1 MSNKAAGQSSKP
13 TTMVAPKSTPPRPT
27 PTLNTSTSSKMHK
40 RSRSGCFTCRLRR
53 KKCDEGSPQC
63 KACKHL
69 GLKCEYKRPVW
80 WSNNEQRKAQK
91 ETIKNIIK
99 RTKLSEKTSQASAA
113 GAESPPGLSHS
124 LPTSATYS
132 DVTARTRAV
141 SVDSQYSLEYDF
153 NQPPVQEPFDLY
165 HPQVFTP
172 QFESHLHYQPY
183 PSTPY
188 EVDIKTERQMFV
200 NDVPTRRDSSIS
212 TFSTFQPPP
221 SHDSLP
227 PLPEDP
233 WVQEDIYEAH
243 GHLFS
248 PPEEGLD
255 FNFFDF
261 SHGPPHPS
269 HQSVIQVDD
278 CDRPLLDHFI
288 DNVLR
293 LIFPILEVNQHGSA
307 RSEVI
312 LPALE
317 SNKCYLHCCLSIAA
331 IHLKSTQGI
340 QSEQIDSDIMRHRYA
355 TISELCEALN
365 RDTDHVQ
372 ILEATLGMIFFQCSV
387 GRPDDCLPDI
397 PWHQHFQAATSLVRK
412 LELPDAFAHGNNSQ
426 MHPPFNMTLTSW
438 IDILGATMLG
448 RAPQFANTYRD
459 KHLSA
464 STSGL
469 CELMGCEDRMM
480 YLISE
485 IACLEALKLGNVL
498 DDMQLCEHIKLLGQ
512 QMDLTEPPPGA
523 VDLPYSSTG
532 AIRPK
537 QLSRNMTAMFRV
549 AARIWLCSLVPG
561 SSKFDQSMMDLVSRF
576 AGLFEFIPSGPDGFD
591 RSLVWPLL
599 IGGAHSTNS
608 SAFRHVFA
616 DRIACLGEQAEFGS
630 FGRMV
635 RLLQEVWR
643 QSDEES
649 KMGERQNVHWRDVM
663 RQKGWDFLLI

>member
-1 MSNKAAGQSSKP
+1 MTDEN
-13 TTMVAPKSTPPRPT
+13 
-27 PTLNTSTSSKMHK
+27 L
-40 RSRSGCFTCRLRR
+40 SGCFTCRLRR
-53 KKCDEGSPQC
+53 KKCDEGKPFC

-69 GLKCEYKRPVW
+69 GLKCEYKRPLW
-80 WSNNEQRKAQK
+80 WSNNEQRKNQK

-99 RTKLSEKTSQASAA
+99 RTKISEKTKDCGTA
-113 GAESPPGLSHS
+113 GSTGISGPDSPPGLSHS

-132 DVTARTRAV
+132 DLTTRTRAA
-141 SVDSQYSLEYDF
+141 SEDSQYSLDYGF
-153 NQPPVQEPFDLY
+153 NEPPIHVPFDPY
-165 HPQVFTP
+165 QPQVFTP
-172 QFESHLHYQPY
+172 HFDSHSHYQTY
-183 PSTPY
+183 PPTPY
-188 EVDIKTERQMFV
+188 EVDIKTESQMFV
-200 NDVPTRRDSSIS
+200 NDVPTRRDSSTS
-212 TFSTFQPPP
+212 TFSTFHPPHTH
-221 SHDSLP
+221 SHLP
-227 PLPEDP
+227 PLPEEP
-233 WVQEDIYEAH
+233 WLQDDVYDGQGDF
-243 GHLFS
+243 FS
-248 PPEEGLD
+248 GGEEGFD

-261 SHGPPHPS
+261 SHGPPH
-269 HQSVIQVDD
+269 QSQQAVIQVDD

-331 IHLKSTQGI
+331 IHLKSTQKI
-340 QSEQIDSDIMRHRYA
+340 QGEQIDSDIMRHRYA

-365 RDTDHVQ
+365 RDTDHLQ

-387 GRPDDCLPDI
+387 GGPDDSLPDI
-397 PWHQHFQAATSLVRK
+397 PWHQHFQAASSLVKK
-412 LELPDAFAHGNNSQ
+412 LGLPHAMVNGSSSSL
-426 MHPPFNMTLTSW
+426 HPPFNMTLTSW

-448 RAPQFANTYRD
+448 RAPQFADTYRD
-459 KHLSA
+459 KHFSA

-498 DDMQLCEHIKLLGQ
+498 DDPRLCEHITLLGQ

-523 VDLPYSSTG
+523 VALPYSSTG

-537 QLSRNMTAMFRV
+537 QLSRNMTAIFRV

-561 SSKFDQSMMDLVSRF
+561 FSRYDQSMLNLTSRL
-576 AGLFEFIPSGPDGFD
+576 AELLEFIPPGPEGFD

-599 IGGAHSTNS
+599 IGGAQSTAS
-608 SAFRHVFA
+608 SCFRRVFA
-616 DRIACLGEQAEFGS
+616 DRVQRLGEQAEYGS
-630 FGRMV
+630 FGRMK
-635 RLLQEVWR
+635 RLLQEVWLY
-643 QSDEES
+643 SDGES
-649 KMGERQNVHWRDVM
+649 RAGESQNVHWRDVM
-663 RQKGWDFLLI
+663 QQKGWDFLLI

>member
-1 MSNKAAGQSSKP
+1 M
-13 TTMVAPKSTPPRPT
+13 
-27 PTLNTSTSSKMHK
+27 
-40 RSRSGCFTCRLRR
+40 
-53 KKCDEGSPQC
+53 
-63 KACKHL
+63 
-69 GLKCEYKRPVW
+69 W
-80 WSNNEQRKAQK
+80 WSNNEQRKQQK

-99 RTKLSEKTSQASAA
+99 RTKLSEKTSQASAT

-172 QFESHLHYQPY
+172 QFESHPHYQPY
-183 PSTPY
+183 PPTPY
-188 EVDIKTERQMFV
+188 EVDIKTERQMYV

-212 TFSTFQPPP
+212 TFSTYQPPP
-221 SHDSLP
+221 SHGSLP
-227 PLPEDP
+227 PLPEDAWGP
-233 WVQEDIYEAH
+233 EDIYETH

-248 PPEEGLD
+248 PGEEGLD

-261 SHGPPHPS
+261 SHGAPHS
-269 HQSVIQVDD
+269 SQQALIQVDD

-307 RSEVI
+307 RTEVI

-331 IHLKSTQGI
+331 IHLKSTQCL
-340 QSEQIDSDIMRHRYA
+340 QNERIDSDIMRHRYA

-412 LELPDAFAHGNNSQ
+412 LELPDTIAHANNAQ

-485 IACLEALKLGNVL
+485 IACLEALKLGSVL

-512 QMDLTEPPPGA
+512 QMDLTELPMGA

-537 QLSRNMTAMFRV
+537 QLSRNMTAIFRV

-561 SSKFDQSMMDLVSRF
+561 SSKYDQSMMDLVARF
-576 AGLFEFIPSGPDGFD
+576 AGLFEFIPAGPEGFD

-599 IGGAHSTNS
+599 IGGAHSTS
-608 SAFRHVFA
+608 SSVFRHVFA
-616 DRIACLGEQAEFGS
+616 DRIACLGEHAEFGS

-643 QSDEES
+643 QSDDEG
-649 KMGERQNVHWRDVM
+649 KVGDHQNVHWRDVM
-663 RQKGWDFLLI
+663 RSKGWDFLLI

>member
-1 MSNKAAGQSSKP
+1 MLRKIHVLTYDA
-13 TTMVAPKSTPPRPT
+13 
-27 PTLNTSTSSKMHK
+27 
-40 RSRSGCFTCRLRR
+40 GCFTCRLRR
-53 KKCDEGSPQC
+53 KKCDEGQPQC

-69 GLKCEYKRPVW
+69 GLKCEYKRPLW
-80 WSNNEQRKAQK
+80 WSNNEQRKTQK

-99 RTKLSEKTSQASAA
+99 RTKLSEKTNQASIT
-113 GAESPPGLSHS
+113 GADSPPGLSHS

-141 SVDSQYSLEYDF
+141 SVDSSNSLEYDF
-153 NQPPVQEPFDLY
+153 NQPSLPEHFDMY
-165 HPQVFTP
+165 QPQVFTP
-172 QFESHLHYQPY
+172 RFETYPHYQPY
-183 PSTPY
+183 PPTPY
-188 EVDIKTERQMFV
+188 EVDIKTERQMYV
-200 NDVPTRRDSSIS
+200 NNVPTRRDSSIS
-212 TFSTFQPPP
+212 TFSTYQPP
-221 SHDSLP
+221 STHDGLP
-227 PLPEDP
+227 TLPEETWMEEEFIDT
-233 WVQEDIYEAH
+233 H
-243 GHLFS
+243 GDLFS
-248 PPEEGLD
+248 AGEEGLD

-261 SHGPPHPS
+261 SHGPP
-269 HQSVIQVDD
+269 QTTQQAVIQVDD

-293 LIFPILEVNQHGSA
+293 LIFPILEVNQCGSA
-307 RSEVI
+307 RTEVV

-331 IHLKSTQGI
+331 IHLKSTQGV
-340 QSEQIDSDIMRHRYA
+340 QNEQLDSDIMRHRYA

-365 RDTDHVQ
+365 RDTDHVK

-397 PWHQHFQAATSLVRK
+397 PWHQHFQAASSLVRK
-412 LELPDAFAHGNNSQ
+412 LELPDTGFQ
-426 MHPPFNMTLTSW
+426 IHPPFNMTLTSW

-459 KHLSA
+459 RHLSA
-464 STSGL
+464 LTSGL

-512 QMDLTEPPPGA
+512 QVDLTEPLPGA

-532 AIRPK
+532 SIRPK

-549 AARIWLCSLVPG
+549 AARIWLCSFVPG
-561 SSKFDQSMMDLVSRF
+561 SSRYDQSMIDVVSRF
-576 AGLFEFIPSGPDGFD
+576 TALFEFIPSGPDGYD

-599 IGGAHSTNS
+599 IAGAYSTPS

-616 DRIACLGEQAEFGS
+616 DRIACLGEQADFGS

-643 QSDEES
+643 QSDEQS
-649 KMGERQNVHWRDVM
+649 VVGGHQNVHWRDVM

>member
-1 MSNKAAGQSSKP
+1 M
-13 TTMVAPKSTPPRPT
+13 
-27 PTLNTSTSSKMHK
+27 
-40 RSRSGCFTCRLRR
+40 
-53 KKCDEGSPQC
+53 
-63 KACKHL
+63 
-69 GLKCEYKRPVW
+69 
-80 WSNNEQRKAQK
+80 
-91 ETIKNIIK
+91 
-99 RTKLSEKTSQASAA
+99 
-113 GAESPPGLSHS
+113 
-124 LPTSATYS
+124 
-132 DVTARTRAV
+132 
-141 SVDSQYSLEYDF
+141 
-153 NQPPVQEPFDLY
+153 QEPFDLY

-227 PLPEDP
+227 PLPEDA
-233 WVQEDIYEAH
+233 WVQADIYEAH

-261 SHGPPHPS
+261 SHGPPDPS
-269 HQSVIQVDD
+269 HQSVVQVDD

-340 QSEQIDSDIMRHRYA
+340 HGDQIDSDIMRHRYA

-365 RDTDHVQ
+365 RDTDHIQ
-372 ILEATLGMIFFQCSV
+372 ILEATLGMIFFQCTV

-412 LELPDAFAHGNNSQ
+412 LELPDSYAHGNNSQ

-448 RAPQFANTYRD
+448 TAPQFANTYRD

-523 VDLPYSSTG
+523 VSLPYSSTG

-561 SSKFDQSMMDLVSRF
+561 SSKHDQSMMDLVSRF
-576 AGLFEFIPSGPDGFD
+576 AALFEFIPSGPDGFD

-599 IGGAHSTNS
+599 IGGAHSTTS

-616 DRIACLGEQAEFGS
+616 DRIACLGDQAEFGS

-643 QSDEES
+643 QSDEEN